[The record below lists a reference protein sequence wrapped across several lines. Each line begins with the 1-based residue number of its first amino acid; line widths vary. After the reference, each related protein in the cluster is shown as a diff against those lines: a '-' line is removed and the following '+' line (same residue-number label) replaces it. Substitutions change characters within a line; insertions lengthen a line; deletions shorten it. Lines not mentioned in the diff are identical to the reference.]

1 MIVKLINSTATNI
14 RVKGHISIKNR
25 LQKIGEVLP
34 SEISRLVNATDNL
47 VNQQFYSGG
56 QDIIIGRTPQIS
68 LKIKTSGQII
78 QKFKDLFNQNIDLF
92 LKGKYFQFLLPF
104 KKIEG
109 LDEELIKEIYEELQD
124 KIEVLRDNAAEEIV
138 ILYTMVI
145 SVLIT
150 KIRELH
156 FNNAVDEIKD
166 RVKTKSRGVSD
177 KDIQNVLNNLYMRNN
192 DNVSILYNL
201 SYLDAL
207 ASSFN
212 YKKVSRVAKIQKS
225 KYINKIVNLILSSL
239 NN

>member
-1 MIVKLINSTATNI
+1 M
-14 RVKGHISIKNR
+14 
-25 LQKIGEVLP
+25 Q
-34 SEISRLVNATDNL
+34 SEISRLINATDNL
-47 VNQQFYSGG
+47 VNQQFYRGG
-56 QDIIIGRTPQIS
+56 QDKIIGRTPQIS
-68 LKIKTSGQII
+68 LKIRTSGQII
-78 QKFKDLFNQNIDLF
+78 QKFKDLFNDNINLF
-92 LKGKYFQFLLPF
+92 LKGKYFEFLLPF

-109 LDEELIKEIYEELQD
+109 LNEDLINEIYEELKE
-124 KIEVLRDNAAEEIV
+124 KIEVLKENVADEEIV

-156 FNNAVDEIKD
+156 FDNAIAEIKK
-166 RVKTKSRGVSD
+166 RAKAKSSKLTED
-177 KDIQNVLNNLYMRNN
+177 KIQKGLNNLYMRNN

-212 YKKVSRVAKIQKS
+212 YKKVARVAKIQKG
-225 KYINKIVNLILSSL
+225 KYINKIVNLILTSV